1 MNSKKHPILDN
12 NNMTSIF
19 QKTTLGRAYYGDRN
33 VTPESWSALI
43 LKPLDLNNLS
53 PIRIKKQINYKLVT
67 YKGCN
72 LSKIESKNMLQ
83 HFPFW
88 EDDTVKEDWIV
99 LPITCE
105 DEDAANETVVY
116 TLTFVQLTDLS
127 IEEESVNLQKLKK
140 NLEMKYRT
148 SKKGSYMREGKEEAD
163 EAKYIQLIQQELQ
176 EPMCVTLEFEINPES
191 IQDGGPAVSFFPKKN
206 TKRVLENPKL
216 CLIHGLNLSNS
227 KSSTHQIVHLS
238 TDTNVTTTLPSSLL
252 SDVSVFTAKETK
264 NGRNLFA
271 MLQKLFIQIIEK
283 RQTNILSTS
292 MRLENLNA
300 LYCVPSSLGDAS
312 GSGPVC
318 RVAQCNTSTTGTVGT
333 VGMANTES
341 TVKTTNLKTTETTKP
356 THTLMYSDGSVEYN
370 VSRKDVELSSLA
382 TKSER
387 AYLNVAGTKVS
398 LTLEG
403 KLPYNS
409 KHTQLSIS
417 TKESKPGKEEILL
430 TTDFSTSPYDANTDR
445 INQVIEQG
453 AIKLNK
459 QDIDTIVAA
468 NYETGVVR
476 LMPSLHVGDRVRT
489 SESPNIYHRGTIKSV
504 NNNTYVLKTSNGT
517 VHSNMKRNTFFI
529 EREMEMKLAQVATM
543 HKLTQL
549 TQEKVIYPSEPL
561 GIGSNVIVR
570 VNVCTLLPSSTGT
583 LLLLDTIT
591 NIKQNKNDT
600 QKKKTDDNDSTTVQY
615 MYTTSAYGNQI
626 WIRRGYEL
634 NPNHS
639 IPNVTLLHKYGIHT
653 LLVSTLQYSKRKL
666 ATVTTHSNSLNMM
679 SIRMKGETEDE
690 IIKNGKD
697 ILFVQQRK
705 KHKER
710 IKFTDCFFSSFFFSS
725 FFFFLPVLYFYLQQV
740 CIVDY

>member
-140 NLEMKYRT
+140 NLLMKYRT

-206 TKRVLENPKL
+206 TERLLENPKL

-705 KHKER
+705 
-710 IKFTDCFFSSFFFSS
+710 I
-725 FFFFLPVLYFYLQQV
+725 
-740 CIVDY
+740 

>member
-1 MNSKKHPILDN
+1 SL
-12 NNMTSIF
+12 
-19 QKTTLGRAYYGDRN
+19 
-33 VTPESWSALI
+33 
-43 LKPLDLNNLS
+43 
-53 PIRIKKQINYKLVT
+53 
-67 YKGCN
+67 
-72 LSKIESKNMLQ
+72 
-83 HFPFW
+83 
-88 EDDTVKEDWIV
+88 
-99 LPITCE
+99 
-105 DEDAANETVVY
+105 
-116 TLTFVQLTDLS
+116 
-127 IEEESVNLQKLKK
+127 
-140 NLEMKYRT
+140 
-148 SKKGSYMREGKEEAD
+148 
-163 EAKYIQLIQQELQ
+163 
-176 EPMCVTLEFEINPES
+176 
-191 IQDGGPAVSFFPKKN
+191 
-206 TKRVLENPKL
+206 LENPKL

-271 MLQKLFIQIIEK
+271 MLQKLFKQIIEK

-318 RVAQCNTSTTGTVGT
+318 RVAQCNTSTTSTVGT
-333 VGMANTES
+333 VGMANTEN

-430 TTDFSTSPYDANTDR
+430 TTNFSTSPYDANTDR

-591 NIKQNKNDT
+591 NIKQNKNAT

-705 KHKER
+705 IKQNKEK
-710 IKFTDCFFSSFFFSS
+710 IKFTDCFFSSFF
-725 FFFFLPVLYFYLQQV
+725 
-740 CIVDY
+740 

>member
-1 MNSKKHPILDN
+1 MKSKKHTILDN

-43 LKPLDLNNLS
+43 LKPLDLNDLS

-127 IEEESVNLQKLKK
+127 IEEESVNLQKLKIFLK
-140 NLEMKYRT
+140 MKYRT

-318 RVAQCNTSTTGTVGT
+318 RVAQCNTSTTGTVG
-333 VGMANTES
+333 MANTEN
-341 TVKTTNLKTTETTKP
+341 TVKTTNLKTTDTTKP

-382 TKSER
+382 TKCER

-591 NIKQNKNDT
+591 NIKQNKNAT
-600 QKKKTDDNDSTTVQY
+600 QQKKTDDNDSTTVQY

-705 KHKER
+705 IKQNKEK
-710 IKFTDCFFSSFFFSS
+710 IKFTGN
-725 FFFFLPVLYFYLQQV
+725 Y
-740 CIVDY
+740 

>member
-1 MNSKKHPILDN
+1 
-12 NNMTSIF
+12 MTSIF

-43 LKPLDLNNLS
+43 LKPLDLNDLS

-140 NLEMKYRT
+140 NLLMKYRT

-163 EAKYIQLIQQELQ
+163 EAKYSQLIQQELQ

-318 RVAQCNTSTTGTVGT
+318 RVAQCNTSTTSTVGT
-333 VGMANTES
+333 VGMANTEN

-529 EREMEMKLAQVATM
+529 EREMEMKLAQVGTI

-591 NIKQNKNDT
+591 NIKQNKNAT

-705 KHKER
+705 IKQNKEK
-710 IKFTDCFFSSFFFSS
+710 IKFTDCFFSSFFFLL
-725 FFFFLPVLYFYLQQV
+725 FFFFFFFSSLLTLLQLQ
-740 CIVDY
+740 